1 MRRRTLAAAAA
12 VLAALPTAGVAPL
25 AAQEYFGTNQVQYE
39 TFDWKVLETE
49 HFQVHFY
56 QGLETTAR
64 IAGSMA
70 ERSYARLSRVLGHEF
85 REKKPILVFAS
96 RTDFA
101 QNNIFGDLGEGTGG
115 VTDWL
120 RQRNTLYFIGD
131 YGEFEHVLTH
141 EMVHVFQYDV
151 FSRGRAG
158 TNIQSIARAR
168 PPGWFME
175 GMAEYLSVG
184 PYHPHTDA
192 VMRDAALN
200 GRIPTI
206 EEMTYRPDLY
216 FPYRYGEALWEYVGA
231 RWGDRAIGDILNG
244 AASVGIERSVQ
255 RELGISLEQLGQ
267 EWREAVQDSELPRIA
282 ERQRA
287 RRFSEPLLDE
297 ERTGGASHNYVGP
310 TLSPDGQYVAF
321 LSTGSYLRG
330 EVFPDLYLAETKTG
344 KRLERLTKSTRNP
357 EFEEMRIGY
366 SQSAFSPDG
375 KYLAFTTQRRGKDV
389 LVLLDVKRRKEVRAY
404 ESFPFE
410 QMIGPTFSPD
420 GQRIAFI
427 GATGEQSDL
436 YVMNVDGSGLRQLT
450 DDLYGDAQPA
460 WSPDG
465 RWIAFA
471 SERGPQ
477 TDLAMLRFGKWRI
490 SLLDVS
496 TGRVEILPGQG
507 GRNLNPQWSPDSR
520 DLIFISDRTG
530 TANLFL
536 YDLAEREHYQLSDV
550 FSSISSFTE
559 ISPAISWARSADKL
573 AFVYFEDDEY
583 SVWWINNPRHLKDK
597 PFREAPVVA
606 AADSAAAWTPA
617 TGTVVAALQ
626 DAADTIP
633 VTGADTGATRAEP
646 RSVLLDSMPEQ
657 LSIYRSA
664 AGLRHSDALP
674 AAELVKKDAVT
685 VAALLDS
692 ASLALPDTSTFRV
705 YDYKAGLR
713 PEAVSQPTIGYAQ
726 DNFNRGIVG
735 GTTVIFSDLLGNRRL
750 ALAGA
755 VNGRLSEAQVYAA
768 YANYAHR
775 LQYVLGV
782 SQMPYYYQGGGYTLI
797 PTGPNELRET
807 RSIFRLISREAFAVG
822 MRPKDRFTRYEFGAR
837 MVSYA
842 QDEMKFSRFIDPNTG
857 YPLSDFFYDPIEK
870 LPSVNIA
877 APFGAYVSDNALMGY
892 TSPIL
897 GRRYRVQV
905 SPYFGTWNF
914 VEYLADYRRYDPI
927 LFNVLT
933 VATRFTGIASVG
945 KDEGNI
951 PPNYLR
957 PEFIRGYD
965 NEFYR
970 NSACS
975 TVDEA
980 ACVSSS
986 ELVGTRVAFANAEL
1000 RFPVIRR
1007 FDLGILP
1014 ISLPPV
1020 DGHIFYDAGIA
1031 WTRGQD
1037 ASFSTAQSA
1046 DPNTRTLLTSWGAG
1060 FRLNLFGYAILRMDY
1075 AIPLATPDHR
1085 GRWSWL
1091 IGGYGF

>member
-1 MRRRTLAAAAA
+1 MRRSRWTAAALLAGLALGAA
-12 VLAALPTAGVAPL
+12 RPA

-56 QGLETTAR
+56 PGLEQTAR

-70 ERSYARLSRVLGHEF
+70 ERSYARLSRILGHEF
-85 REKKPILVFAS
+85 REKKPIIVFAS

-101 QNNIFGDLGEGTGG
+101 QNNMFGDLGEGTGG

-120 RQRNTLYFIGD
+120 RQRNTIYFLGD

-141 EMVHVFQYDV
+141 EMVHVFEYDV

-158 TNIQSIARAR
+158 SNIQSFARAR
-168 PPGWFME
+168 PPDWFME
-175 GMAEYLSVG
+175 GMAEYLSRG
-184 PYHPHTDA
+184 PEHPPTNA
-192 VMRDAALN
+192 VLRDAALN

-216 FPYRYGEALWEYVGA
+216 VPYRYGEALWEYIGR
-231 RWGDRAIGDILNG
+231 RWGDRVIGDILNG
-244 AASVGIERSVQ
+244 AASVGIERSFR
-255 RELGISLEQLGQ
+255 RELGLSFEQLGDV
-267 EWREAVQDSELPRIA
+267 WRESVQDSELPQIA

-287 RRFSEPLLDE
+287 RRFADPLLDA
-297 ERTGGASHNYVGP
+297 ERTGGASHNYVAP

-330 EVFPDLYLAETKTG
+330 EVFPDLYLGETKTG
-344 KRLERLTKSTRNP
+344 KRIERLTKSTRSP
-357 EFEEMRIGY
+357 EFEELRIGY

-375 KYLAFTTQRRGKDV
+375 KYLAFTAQRRGKDI

-404 ESFPFE
+404 DAFPFE

-420 GQRIAFI
+420 GRRIAFI

-477 TDLAMLRFGKWRI
+477 TDLATLRFGKWRI
-490 SLLDVS
+490 SLLDVAS
-496 TGRVEILPGQG
+496 GRVEVLPGQD

-520 DLIFISDRTG
+520 DLVYVSDRTG
-530 TANLFL
+530 IANIFL
-536 YDLAEREHYQLSDV
+536 YDLAQRDHYQLTDV
-550 FSSISSFTE
+550 FSSVASFTE

-573 AFVYFEDDEY
+573 AFVYYENDEY
-583 SVWWINNPRHLKDK
+583 SVWWIDNPRRLKGE
-597 PFREAPVVA
+597 PFRPAPVVA
-606 AADSAAAWTPA
+606 ATDSARAPAATDTLAVAASDSAA
-617 TGTVVAALQ
+617 
-626 DAADTIP
+626 
-633 VTGADTGATRAEP
+633 RHAEP

-664 AGLRHSDALP
+664 TGLRHSGELP
-674 AAELVKKDAVT
+674 AGELQTQDAIT

-782 SQMPYYYQGGGYTLI
+782 SQMPYYFQGGAVSFDQS
-797 PTGPNELRET
+797 GPDAVIET
-807 RSIFRLISREAFAVG
+807 RSIFRFISREAFAVG
-822 MRPKDRFTRYEFGAR
+822 MRPKNRFTRYEFGGR
-837 MVSYA
+837 LVSYA
-842 QDEMKFSRFIDPNTG
+842 RDEVQYQRYLDAATG
-857 YPLSDFFYDPIEK
+857 YALTDFFYQPINK
-870 LPSVNIA
+870 LPTVTMA
-877 APFGAYVSDNALMGY
+877 APFAAYVSDNALIGY

-905 SPYFGTWNF
+905 SPNFGTWNY

-933 VATRFTGIASVG
+933 VATRVTGIARVG
-945 KDEGNI
+945 KEEDEL
-951 PPNYLR
+951 PPQYLR

-965 NEFYR
+965 DEFYR
-970 NSACS
+970 NRTC
-975 TVDEA
+975 DPGREDQ
-980 ACVSSS
+980 CVSSY

-1000 RFPVIRR
+1000 RFPVVRR

-1031 WTRGQD
+1031 WTGGQD
-1037 ASFSTAQSA
+1037 ARFRTAQSPDLNA
-1046 DPNTRTLLTSWGAG
+1046 RTLLTSWGAG

-1075 AIPLATPDHR
+1075 AIPLALPEHR
-1085 GRWSWL
+1085 GRWSWM

>member
-1 MRRRTLAAAAA
+1 MRRSLATAAALLAGLATAA
-12 VLAALPTAGVAPL
+12 APL

-56 QGLETTAR
+56 PGLEKTAR

-70 ERSYARLSRVLGHEF
+70 ERSYARLSRILGHEF
-85 REKKPILVFAS
+85 REKKPIIVFAS

-101 QNNIFGDLGEGTGG
+101 QNNMFGDLGESTGG

-120 RQRNTLYFIGD
+120 RQRNTIYFLGD

-141 EMVHVFQYDV
+141 EMVHVFEYDV

-158 TNIQSIARAR
+158 SNLQSFARAR
-168 PPGWFME
+168 PPDWFME
-175 GMAEYLSVG
+175 GMAEYLSRG
-184 PYHPHTDA
+184 PDHPPTDA
-192 VMRDAALN
+192 VVRDAALN
-200 GRIPTI
+200 GRLPTI

-216 FPYRYGEALWEYVGA
+216 FPYRYGEALWEYVGQ

-244 AASVGIERSVQ
+244 APSVGIERSFQ
-255 RELGISLEQLGQ
+255 RELGLSLEQLGE
-267 EWREAVQDSELPRIA
+267 EWRESVQDTQLPQIA

-287 RRFSEPLLDE
+287 RRFAEPLLDA
-297 ERTGGASHNYVGP
+297 ERTGGASHNYVAP

-344 KRLERLTKSTRNP
+344 ERVARLTKSTRSP
-357 EFEEMRIGY
+357 EFEELRIGY
-366 SQSAFSPDG
+366 SQAAFSPDG
-375 KYLAFTTQRRGKDV
+375 KYLAFTAQRRGKDI
-389 LVLLDVKRRKEVRAY
+389 LVLLDVKRRKEVRAFDK
-404 ESFPFE
+404 FPFE

-420 GQRIAFI
+420 GRRIAFV

-477 TDLAMLRFGKWRI
+477 TDLSLLRFGKWRI
-490 SLLDVS
+490 SLLDLS
-496 TGRVEILPGQG
+496 TGRVEVLPGQD

-520 DLIFISDRTG
+520 DLVYISDRTG
-530 TANLFL
+530 TSNLFL
-536 YDLAEREHYQLSDV
+536 YDIAEREHYQLSDV
-550 FSSISSFTE
+550 FSSVASFTE
-559 ISPAISWARSADKL
+559 ISPAISWARNADKL
-573 AFVYFEDDEY
+573 AFVYFEDNEY
-583 SVWWINNPRHLKDK
+583 SVWWISNPRHLKGE
-597 PFREAPVVA
+597 PFREPAPATRVVA
-606 AADSAAAWTPA
+606 TADSSIVPQAAVDTLAPSAADSALHAARP
-617 TGTVVAALQ
+617 GQVAQ
-626 DAADTIP
+626 
-633 VTGADTGATRAEP
+633 GAP
-646 RSVLLDSMPEQ
+646 HSVLLDTLPEQ

-664 AGLRHSDALP
+664 SGLRHSETLP
-674 AAELVKKDAVT
+674 PAERGRTDAVT

-705 YDYKAGLR
+705 YDYSGGLR

-735 GTTVIFSDLLGNRRL
+735 GTTVIFSDLLGNHRL

-755 VNGRLSEAQVYAA
+755 VNGRLSEAQVFAA

-782 SQMPYYYQGGGYTLI
+782 SQMPYYFQSGFVQVAPITQTEDL
-797 PTGPNELRET
+797 ET
-807 RSIFRLISREAFAVG
+807 RAFFRYIVREAFAVG
-822 MRPKDRFTRYEFGAR
+822 MRPKDRFTRFEFGAR
-837 MVSYA
+837 GLSYA
-842 QDEMKFSRFIDPNTG
+842 RDEIRFARYIDHATG
-857 YPLSDFFYDPIEK
+857 FALTDYFYQPIRR
-870 LPSVNIA
+870 LPSVNVV

-897 GRRYRVQV
+897 GRRYRLQV
-905 SPYFGTWNF
+905 SPNFGTWNY

-933 VATRFTGIASVG
+933 VATRFTGIARIG
-945 KDEGNI
+945 KDENQL

-965 NEFYR
+965 DQFYR
-970 NSACS
+970 NRTCS
-975 TVDEA
+975 PTREA
-980 ACVSSS
+980 ECVSSF
-986 ELVGTRVAFANAEL
+986 ELVGSRVAFANAEL

-1020 DGHIFYDAGIA
+1020 DGHLFYDAGIA
-1031 WTRGQD
+1031 WTDGQH
-1037 ASFSTAQSA
+1037 ASFSTAQSPEA
-1046 DPNTRTLLTSWGAG
+1046 NTRTLLTSWGAG

-1085 GRWSWL
+1085 GRWTWL